1 MSSICWGLYFIV
13 LPPLF
18 LGMDPMAKIVS
29 HAITGVNP
37 AVMGIGPIS
46 ALRKALEKANWSLE
60 EVDVFE
66 LNEAFAAQSLA
77 VVKDL
82 GVDENKVNV
91 CGGAIALGHPI
102 GASGN
107 CLKKNYWIGLT
118 WLSEPTKYIS
128 TTFIPDSKVNTL
140 RFL

>member
-1 MSSICWGLYFIV
+1 
-13 LPPLF
+13 
-18 LGMDPMAKIVS
+18 MAKIVS

-107 CLKKNYWIGLT
+107 CFKKLLLDWAYLAIRAN
-118 WLSEPTKYIS
+118 YIS
-128 TTFIPDSKVNTL
+128 TTFIPDSKVNSL
-140 RFL
+140 MFL

>member
-1 MSSICWGLYFIV
+1 MFGLKKLIREKFY
-13 LPPLF
+13 
-18 LGMDPMAKIVS
+18 
-29 HAITGVNP
+29 TGVNP

-102 GASGN
+102 GSSGN
-107 CLKKNYWIGLT
+107 YFRGIVV
-118 WLSEPTKYIS
+118 S
-128 TTFIPDSKVNTL
+128 
-140 RFL
+140 

>member
-1 MSSICWGLYFIV
+1 
-13 LPPLF
+13 
-18 LGMDPMAKIVS
+18 MAKIVS

-107 CLKKNYWIGLT
+107 CFKKLLLDWAYLAFIAN
-118 WLSEPTKYIS
+118 YIS

>member
-1 MSSICWGLYFIV
+1 MVKKFVKMFGIIFFL

-37 AVMGIGPIS
+37 AVMGIGPVS

-107 CLKKNYWIGLT
+107 YLKKPLGL
-118 WLSEPTKYIS
+118 LSYQSPYVFS
-128 TTFIPDSKVNTL
+128 GLQS
-140 RFL
+140 

>member
-1 MSSICWGLYFIV
+1 MFGIIFFL

-107 CLKKNYWIGLT
+107 YFREIVV
-118 WLSEPTKYIS
+118 S
-128 TTFIPDSKVNTL
+128 
-140 RFL
+140 